1 MVSIAQD
8 EQTISL
14 IYKKVSIMGLLAY
27 FGSSAISVVAIL
39 RLVMINYATFK
50 YFMDALKSLYFEGH
64 DPLDSAIE
72 DSWRPELS
80 KKFRSRISFN

>member
-8 EQTISL
+8 EQTTSL
-14 IYKKVSIMGLLAY
+14 IYNKVSIAALLVY

-39 RLVMINYATFK
+39 RLFIINYATFK
-50 YFMDALKSLYFEGH
+50 YFMDALKSLYFEGR
-64 DPLDSAIE
+64 DPLDNTIE

-80 KKFRSRISFN
+80 KKFRSRMSFN